1 MSNCRIGDIAVVIKS
16 PTGKNLGK
24 IVKCIR
30 RIEVNEII
38 DGRRMN
44 IADDVVWL
52 TDSTLTWTKK
62 GGSHE
67 YEAHFCRDSILKP
80 LRDDDGDDETMIWAG
95 KPNKKVLENQ

>member
-30 RIEVNEII
+30 RVEVHEII
-38 DGRRMN
+38 DNKRMN
-44 IADDVVWL
+44 IKDDVVWL
-52 TDSTLTWTKK
+52 TDSPLTWTKK
-62 GGSHE
+62 DGSHE

-80 LRDDDGDDETMIWAG
+80 LRDDDGEDESLSWC
-95 KPNKKVLENQ
+95 KPVKKELVK